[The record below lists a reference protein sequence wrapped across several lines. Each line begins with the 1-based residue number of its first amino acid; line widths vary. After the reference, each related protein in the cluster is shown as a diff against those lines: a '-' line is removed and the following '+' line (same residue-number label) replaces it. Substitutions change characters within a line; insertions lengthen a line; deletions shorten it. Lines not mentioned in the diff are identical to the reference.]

1 MRIFFVALFVILG
14 ANLGINLLDSNM
26 SEIINERRETLEK
39 YQQQHAR

>member
-26 SEIINERRETLEK
+26 SEILNERRETLEK
-39 YQQQHAR
+39 YQQQM